1 MCWAHDPSSRE
12 KADAAR
18 RRGGHNKSAIVRA
31 AKHIPRDMKALSRRI
46 LEAFEDVSAGELAP
60 DRAHAMA
67 RLAAV
72 YVQLHQVGELEAR
85 LEELER
91 RAEQSGGKRWA

>member
-1 MCWAHDPSSRE
+1 
-12 KADAAR
+12 
-18 RRGGHNKSAIVRA
+18 
-31 AKHIPRDMKALSRRI
+31 MKALSRRI